1 MNYTIDNGIL
11 HVEIAQKG
19 AELQSIQTADGHE
32 YLWQGNAKYWEDRAV
47 NLFPTVGRL
56 MDNQYTCEGKTY
68 ELKCHGFVQ
77 NSMFDIQIDGPE
89 AVCTLRDSEE
99 TRALFPYAFRYEV
112 CYRLDGNT
120 LEVTFRVTNEG
131 GEVMPFGLGGHPG
144 FFVPMED
151 GKIFED
157 YRLRFPELGETL
169 RAEFSDKG
177 LLVREYPYEVPGGII
192 PLEHGLFDNDA
203 IVLRN
208 SGTRVILEHKSGE
221 GRAVEVEYPKMPYI
235 GFWQAAFTDANYICI
250 EPWQSLP
257 GRDGITEEWTT
268 RPGMIR
274 LEPGQVYENP
284 WTITVR

>member
-1 MNYTIDNGIL
+1 MNHVIDNGVL
-11 HVEIAQKG
+11 RVEIAEKG

-32 YLWQGNAKYWEDRAV
+32 YLWQGNPKYWEDRAV

-56 MDNQYTCEGKTY
+56 KDNHYTCEGKDY
-68 ELKCHGFVQ
+68 ELKCHGFAQ
-77 NSMFDIQIDGPE
+77 NSMFEAKIGNAE
-89 AVCTLRDSEE
+89 AVFTLRDSEE
-99 TRALFPYAFRYEV
+99 TKALFPYAFRYEV
-112 CYRLDGNT
+112 CYRLDGNR
-120 LEVTFRVTNEG
+120 LEVTFRVTNTG
-131 GEVMPFGLGGHPG
+131 DKVMPFGLGGHPG
-144 FFVPMED
+144 FFVPMEE
-151 GKIFED
+151 GKVFED
-157 YRLRFPELGETL
+157 YRLRFPEIGETL

-177 LLVREYPYEVPGGII
+177 LLVREYPYEVAGGVID
-192 PLEHGLFDNDA
+192 LQHSLFDNDA

-208 SGTRVILEHKSGE
+208 SGTRVILEHKSAA

-274 LEPGQVYENP
+274 LEPGQTYENP
-284 WTITVR
+284 WTVILR

>member
-1 MNYTIDNGIL
+1 MNHIIDNGIL
-11 HVEIAQKG
+11 RVEIAEKG

-32 YLWQGNAKYWEDRAV
+32 YLWQGDPKYWEDRAV

-56 MDNQYTCEGKTY
+56 MDNHYTCEGKSY
-68 ELKCHGFVQ
+68 ELKCHGFAQ
-77 NSMFDIQIDGPE
+77 NSMFDIFVSGAQ
-89 AVCTLRDSEE
+89 AVCTLRNNAE
-99 TRALFPYAFRYEV
+99 TEALFPYAFRYEV
-112 CYRLDGNT
+112 CYRLDGSN

-131 GEVMPFGLGGHPG
+131 DKVMPFGLGGHPG
-144 FFVPMED
+144 FFVPMEE
-151 GKIFED
+151 GKLFED
-157 YRLRFPELGETL
+157 YRLRFPEIGQTL

-177 LLVREYPYEVPGGII
+177 LLVREYPYEVPDGII

-208 SGTRVILEHKSGE
+208 SGTRVVMEHKSGE
-221 GRAVEVEYPKMPYI
+221 GRAVEVYYPKMPYI

-257 GRDGITEEWTT
+257 GRDGVTEEWTQ

-274 LEPGQVYENP
+274 LEPGEVYENP
-284 WTITVR
+284 WIITIS

>member
-1 MNYTIDNGIL
+1 MNHVIDNGIL
-11 HVEIAQKG
+11 RVEIAEKG

-32 YLWQGNAKYWEDRAV
+32 YLWQGNPKYWEDRAV

-68 ELKCHGFVQ
+68 ELKCHGFAQ
-77 NSMFDIQIDGPE
+77 NSMFDIFAGGAQAI
-89 AVCTLRDSEE
+89 CTLRDSEE

-112 CYRLDGNT
+112 CYRLDGNK

-131 GEVMPFGLGGHPG
+131 DKVMPFGLGGHPG
-144 FFVPMED
+144 FFVPMEE

-157 YRLRFPELGETL
+157 YRLRFPEIGKTL

-177 LLVREYPYEVPGGII
+177 LLVREYPYEVPNGII
-192 PLEHGLFDNDA
+192 PLEHNLFDNDA

-208 SGTRVILEHKSGE
+208 SGTRVILEHKSAE
-221 GRAVEVEYPKMPYI
+221 GRAVEVSYPKMPYI

-257 GRDGITEEWTT
+257 GRDGVTEEWTQ

-274 LEPGQVYENP
+274 LEPGEIYENP
-284 WTITVR
+284 WVITIR

>member
-1 MNYTIDNGIL
+1 MNHIIDNGIL
-11 HVEIAQKG
+11 RVEIAEKG

-32 YLWQGNAKYWEDRAV
+32 YLWQGNPKYWEDRAV

-56 MDNQYTCEGKTY
+56 KDNRYTCEGKDY
-68 ELKCHGFVQ
+68 ELKCHGFAQ
-77 NSMFDIQIDGPE
+77 NSIFDAKVEGTE
-89 AVCTLRDSEE
+89 AIFTLRDSEE
-99 TRALFPYAFRYEV
+99 TRTLFPYAFRYEV
-112 CYRLDGNT
+112 CYCLDGNR

-131 GEVMPFGLGGHPG
+131 DKVMPFGLGGHPG
-144 FFVPMED
+144 FFVPMEE
-151 GKIFED
+151 GKVFED
-157 YRLRFPELGETL
+157 YRLRFPEIGQTL

-177 LLVREYPYEVPGGII
+177 LLVREYPYEVAGGII
-192 PLEHGLFDNDA
+192 DLQHSLFDNDA

-208 SGTRVILEHKSGE
+208 SGTRVILEHKSAA

-257 GRDGITEEWTT
+257 GRDGVTEEWTT

-284 WTITVR
+284 WIITLR

>member
-1 MNYTIDNGIL
+1 MNHVISNGIL
-11 HVEIAQKG
+11 RVEIAEKG

-32 YLWQGNAKYWEDRAV
+32 YLWQGNPKYWEDRAV

-56 MDNQYTCEGKTY
+56 MDNHYTCEGKDY
-68 ELKCHGFVQ
+68 ELKCHGFAQ
-77 NSMFDIQIDGPE
+77 NSIFEAKAEGSE
-89 AVCTLRDSEE
+89 AVFTLHANED
-99 TRALFPYAFRYEV
+99 TRALFPYDFRYEV
-112 CYRLDGNT
+112 CYRLEGNA
-120 LEVTFRVTNEG
+120 LEVTFRVVNEG
-131 GEVMPFGLGGHPG
+131 DKELPFGLGGHPG
-144 FFVPMED
+144 FFVPMEE

-157 YRLRFPELGETL
+157 YRLRFPEIGETL

-177 LLVREYPYEVPGGII
+177 LLVREYPYEVPNGII

-208 SGTRVILEHKSGE
+208 SGTRVVMEHKSGE
-221 GRAVEVEYPKMPYI
+221 GRAVEVSYPKMPYI

-257 GRDGITEEWTT
+257 GRDGVTEEWTR

-284 WTITVR
+284 WTITIS

>member
-1 MNYTIDNGIL
+1 MNHVIDNGIL
-11 HVEIAQKG
+11 RVEIAEKG

-32 YLWQGNAKYWEDRAV
+32 YLWQGNPKYWEDRAV

-56 MDNQYTCEGKTY
+56 MDNHYTCEGKSY
-68 ELKCHGFVQ
+68 ELKCHGFAQ
-77 NSMFDIQIDGPE
+77 NSMFEAKVEGNE
-89 AVCTLRDSEE
+89 AVFTLRDSEE
-99 TRALFPYAFRYEV
+99 TRALFPYAFTYEV
-112 CYRLDGNT
+112 CYRLEGNALT
-120 LEVTFRVTNEG
+120 VIFRVTNG
-131 GEVMPFGLGGHPG
+131 GDKVLPFGLGGHPG

-157 YRLRFPELGETL
+157 YRLRFPEIGETL

-177 LLVREYPYEVPGGII
+177 LLVREYPYEVPEGII

-208 SGTRVILEHKSGE
+208 SGTRVILEHKSAA
-221 GRAVEVEYPKMPYI
+221 GRAVEVSYPKMPYI

-257 GRDGITEEWTT
+257 GRDGITEEWTQ

-274 LEPGQVYENP
+274 LEPGEVYENP
-284 WTITVR
+284 WIITIS